1 MQHTQQSICQLMK
14 NEIASILNV
23 SPSQIDEH
31 NNIDRFSL
39 NSSSI
44 VSLVG
49 VLEEELDAQL
59 SPSLFFEYPTISE
72 ASKHLE
78 AELIASNRKETA

>member
-1 MQHTQQSICQLMK
+1 MQHNQQAISQLMK

-23 SPSQIDEH
+23 SAAQIDEH
-31 NNIDRFSL
+31 NNIDRFAL
-39 NSSSI
+39 NSSAI

-49 VLEEELDAQL
+49 ILEEELDAQL
-59 SPSLFFEYPTISE
+59 SPSLFFEHPTIAD

-78 AELIASNRKETA
+78 EELSNAQLKETA

>member
-1 MQHTQQSICQLMK
+1 MQHTQQSISQLMK
-14 NEIASILNV
+14 KEIASILNV
-23 SPSQIDEH
+23 SPAQIDEH

-39 NSSSI
+39 NSSAI

-49 VLEEELDAQL
+49 ILEDELDAQL
-59 SPSLFFEYPTISE
+59 SPSLFFEYPTIAE

-78 AELIASNRKETA
+78 AELLTNNQKATA

>member
-1 MQHTQQSICQLMK
+1 MQHSQQSISQLMK
-14 NEIASILNV
+14 NEISSILNV
-23 SPSQIDEH
+23 SPAQIDEH
-31 NNIDRFSL
+31 NSIDRFSL

-59 SPSLFFEYPTISE
+59 SPSLFFEYPTIAE

-78 AELIASNRKETA
+78 SELKEFNSRETA